1 MPSIGSS
8 APQRAVTTFPIS
20 FDNTLGAVF
29 IGLLVAT
36 FLTGLGTHQTYVY
49 YLNTGKKDRIA
60 LRIYIGFLWFL
71 DILLLVLA
79 STALYNYLITNYAN
93 TLALPAINWATA
105 AYLATAAVLHFLVRW
120 WVVYVIQLRNHLLK
134 IIPVSSSIV
143 SGKVRYDKLYLGLAL
158 MALNCVVIGVGLRV
172 YPIYL
177 LSRASLKLL
186 CVILVAAVRF
196 HQIGNFFKLDEVK
209 SIAICAFATIACLD
223 TLIAILLSFM
233 LWMKKGHATHRT
245 SSQIDILMRYIIHTG
260 VLTSV
265 CAISVLVTIL
275 RSIRPTSGS
284 NAWASF
290 QLSDLSSAN
299 CESTTNADKPSALV
313 FGHPLH
319 ERNDSEITDSR
330 DDTQFSTVPAIQ
342 TIGVHQTPSLP
353 DTSSTTLP
361 PHPTGSMSNTSNS
374 SNNQSKDRVASKVR
388 PSRIKPD
395 FKLDSYSIDNPPPLI
410 SRQHSRKEFRVA
422 HSDTLS
428 MLIGLSILYLLDELQ
443 QELYCSRPDDH
454 TILIIFYSGTNSSAA
469 SLKRALNPERI
480 AFVQKVLGI
489 DKPPAWIIAT

>member
-1 MPSIGSS
+1 MEPRTIDIHTCYRQTFPNMPSIGSS

-93 TLALPAINWATA
+93 PLALPAINWATA
-105 AYLATAAVLHFLVRW
+105 AYLATAAVLHFLVRCLFIYRIW
-120 WVVYVIQLRNHLLK
+120 K
-134 IIPVSSSIV
+134 IS
-143 SGKVRYDKLYLGLAL
+143 DKLYLGLAL
-158 MALNCVVIGVGLRV
+158 MALNCVVIGVGL
-172 YPIYL
+172 L
-177 LSRASLKLL
+177 
-186 CVILVAAVRF
+186 AAVRF

-265 CAISVLVTIL
+265 CAISVLVTYLTMSDNFIFQGIYLPLPKVYHNALLASLNARKIL

-342 TIGVHQTPSLP
+342 TIGVHQTPSLAY
-353 DTSSTTLP
+353 
-361 PHPTGSMSNTSNS
+361 G
-374 SNNQSKDRVASKVR
+374 
-388 PSRIKPD
+388 
-395 FKLDSYSIDNPPPLI
+395 
-410 SRQHSRKEFRVA
+410 
-422 HSDTLS
+422 
-428 MLIGLSILYLLDELQ
+428 G
-443 QELYCSRPDDH
+443 C
-454 TILIIFYSGTNSSAA
+454 
-469 SLKRALNPERI
+469 
-480 AFVQKVLGI
+480 FVVGI
-489 DKPPAWIIAT
+489 DSFVVLFLFLQRLF